1 MRAFLSASALNHNH
15 IPTMG
20 LLDDLGK
27 EVMNRAL
34 GGTTAAGATT
44 GAAEMNWLQLGVSQ
58 LEKFGGLEG
67 VMARFE
73 QKGFGDLIDS
83 WVGTGKNLPLSA
95 DQIMEVLG
103 KRNVQDVAAQAGTD
117 AATAAQ
123 GIAQVLP
130 RLIDKLTPDGQPV
143 GRCPAA
149 GHPGPAGRQSG
160 GSRQAFQLGVVPLSL
175 NPIHHHVRFRSS

>member
-1 MRAFLSASALNHNH
+1 
-15 IPTMG
+15 MG

-34 GGTTAAGATT
+34 GGTTAAGASAGAGAGTT
-44 GAAEMNWLQLGVSQ
+44 EVNWMQLGISL
-58 LEKFGGLEG
+58 LEKFGGLDAL
-67 VMARFE
+67 MAKFQ
-73 QKGFGDLIDS
+73 QKGFGDLIAS
-83 WVGTGKNLPLSA
+83 WVGKGRNLPISA

-103 KRNVQDVAAQAGTD
+103 KRNVQDVASQAGTD

-143 GRCPAA
+143 GADVLQQGIQA
-149 GHPGPAGRQSG
+149 LLG
-160 GSRQAFQLGVVPLSL
+160 GKLGDLGKLFS
-175 NPIHHHVRFRSS
+175 